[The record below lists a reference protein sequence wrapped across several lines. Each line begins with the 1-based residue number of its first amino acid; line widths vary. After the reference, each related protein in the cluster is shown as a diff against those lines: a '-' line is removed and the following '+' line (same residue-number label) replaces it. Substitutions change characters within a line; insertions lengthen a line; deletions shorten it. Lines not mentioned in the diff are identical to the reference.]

1 MIHMEF
7 MTHLVFR
14 VLNRLHLGFSY
25 LREDKHRHNFTD
37 TLNPLCS
44 CSLETENTEHYF
56 LHYQKNLSF
65 GTTLM
70 NDLRN
75 INTAILQLQL
85 QDTNCIYQIYK
96 RYTTFHSLTI
106 CICPVCT
113 HTYFYWHKHF
123 LYDFLKVFFL

>member
-14 VLNRLHLGFSY
+14 LLNRLHLGFSY

-113 HTYFYWHKHF
+113 HTYFY
-123 LYDFLKVFFL
+123 